1 MQKQLFLVL
10 LLPGLLWARPATLES
25 EARRTEQLYV
35 RQDPGFGE
43 ALQSLR
49 ARFGDQPSPWL
60 SYLAACDSLLHQNPQ
75 QANRSLSQSLS
86 QKQASDQLKMSWLRQ
101 LARRSVNRWP
111 DCLRLCIDQ
120 ARILQHSHPQDD
132 ALLVGWLEIQGYEAV
147 ERGLFDLAESLQRS
161 RWALCAR
168 HHWLEEQIRVGRQL
182 QMDWDTLQGLAMA
195 APPGRR
201 REEMLLGLLDL
212 TPDAS
217 RWQKAMAALNKVP
230 KQELLEH
237 QWRAAH
243 LRAAKWMP
251 KRQADEYALRL
262 LSIYQSQGRLEKEIQ
277 LRLDWAA
284 QRRWSDP
291 EQADRQRR
299 AALQL
304 RRDHPQWD
312 PAYSPKSSLAAIG
325 EDHAHYLEQKGRLY
339 QALSQL
345 EESLQGPPSELLEA
359 HALAARLAAGL
370 GDSERQSRHEQA
382 QLDLLEKLQP
392 SDQAECLG
400 RLVERLPVSRA
411 GLLLAY
417 EPVLRSQLRS
427 NSAGSERIR
436 LLDSLSSLLYS
447 KKDEPGKYQLYQDE
461 LQRAQSNGDQVMT
474 RWAQRQLLRYYED
487 HRQVREWKELAT
499 PLLQDAKLRSQLLES
514 SWWLAYRGD
523 ADGLVWA
530 EDNVRMCRNLQ
541 DQGGLAWALFIRAYA
556 QLEMKRPAGALK
568 DLLEAEALPGGANKT
583 SVISARARA
592 LHDLQRPQE
601 AQQLLYEAVE
611 AGWKT
616 QDFQVERLLGQLVEY
631 RREFGEEWERD
642 YESSLSQLEPMGLDG
657 HRVGQQLL
665 YQWLVWLAKDEK
677 WDRGREVLS
686 QHPWDLPADD
696 RRSNRLRLFEPWKDR
711 FGTPATSQAPAEKG
725 DGLAARVD
733 ELRLAHPELGQTLTL
748 RSTNLPTL
756 RKHLNANETLV
767 TYCVLED
774 ELVVLALRAGEGNW
788 TTSRVSADAV
798 ARLIQDYLAGLRADQ
813 PTQAEQTLFSLL
825 LEPVLQKDPNQRL
838 LVVPSGPLWQLPWG
852 ALRDP
857 QGQAA
862 AGRAEIVL
870 LSSGDLLRLADNSW
884 QPYRLSAPL
893 AIGAP
898 PAADLPGAELELREI
913 SSVLPDC
920 QLRSGSQATLAALR
934 QADKPWGL
942 VHFASHA
949 HYNPKQPTESDIE
962 LSDGSLR
969 LKQLDQLALAEH
981 SLVALSCCQG
991 GDAKGQALDEPV
1003 TLATGFSAAGAETVV
1018 GNLWRVDDE
1027 VARIFF
1033 VAFYREL
1040 AGGASPLTSFG
1051 QAQSQTR
1058 KLYPRRRDWGGFFLL
1073 GNPS

>member
-1 MQKQLFLVL
+1 MRKQLILVL
-10 LLPGLLWARPATLES
+10 LLPGLLWAQPTTLES

-49 ARFGDQPSPWL
+49 DRFGGQPSPWL
-60 SYLAACDSLLHQNPQ
+60 SYLDACDSLLHQNPQ
-75 QANRSLSQSLS
+75 QASRSVLLALS

-101 LARRSVNRWP
+101 LARRSVNLWP

-120 ARILQHSHPQDD
+120 ARILQRSHPQDD
-132 ALLVGWLEIQGYEAV
+132 AMLVGWLEIQGYEAV
-147 ERGLFDLAESLQRS
+147 ERGLVDLAESLHRS
-161 RWALCAR
+161 RWDLCAR

-182 QMDWDTLQGLAMA
+182 QMDWDTLQALALS

-237 QWRAAH
+237 QCRASQ
-243 LRAAKWMP
+243 LRAARWMP
-251 KRQADEYALRL
+251 KRQADDYALRL
-262 LSIYQSQGRLEKEIQ
+262 LSIYQSQGKLEKEIQ

-304 RRDHPQWD
+304 RRDHPQSD
-312 PAYSPKSSLAAIG
+312 PAYSPKRSLAAIG
-325 EDHAHYLEQKGRLY
+325 QEHAHYLEMKGRLY

-359 HALAARLAAGL
+359 HALAARLAAGVL
-370 GDSERQSRHEQA
+370 DSERQSRHERA
-382 QLDLLEKLQP
+382 QLELLEKLQP
-392 SDQAECLG
+392 SDQAEWLG
-400 RLVERLPVSRA
+400 RLVERLAGSRA

-417 EPVLRSQLRS
+417 EPVMRSQLRA
-427 NSAGSERIR
+427 NLAGAERVR
-436 LLDSLSSLLYS
+436 LLDSLSSMLSS

-461 LQRAQSNGDQVMT
+461 LQRAQSNGDQVGM
-474 RWAQRQLLRYYED
+474 RWAQLQLLRYYED

-499 PLLQDAKLRSQLLES
+499 PLLQDAKLRPQVLER
-514 SWWLAYRGD
+514 SWWLAYRGEPE
-523 ADGLVWA
+523 ALVWA
-530 EDNVRMCRNLQ
+530 EDNVRMCKQLR
-541 DQGGLAWALFIRAYA
+541 DRVGLAWALFIRAYA

-568 DLLEAEALPGGANKT
+568 DLLEAETLPGGANRI
-583 SVISARARA
+583 SVIAARARA
-592 LHDLQRPQE
+592 LHDLQRPLE
-601 AQQLLYEAVE
+601 AQQLLHETIE
-611 AGWKT
+611 AGWKK
-616 QDFQVERLLGQLVEY
+616 QDLQVERLLGPLVEY
-631 RREFGEEWERD
+631 RRELGEEWERE
-642 YESSLSQLEPMGLDG
+642 YETSLGQLEPMGPDG

-677 WDRGREVLS
+677 WDRGCEVLS

-696 RRSNRLRLFEPWKDR
+696 PRSNRLRLFEPWKDR
-711 FGTPATSQAPAEKG
+711 FGTPATSQASEKG

-798 ARLIQDYLAGLRADQ
+798 ARLIQDYLAGLRADES
-813 PTQAEQTLFSLL
+813 TQAERTLFSLL

-898 PAADLPGAELELREI
+898 PAADLPGAEMELREV
-913 SSVLPDC
+913 SAVLPDC
-920 QLRSGSQATLAALR
+920 QLRSGAQATLAALR

-949 HYNPKQPTESDIE
+949 HYNRKQPTESDIE
-962 LSDGSLR
+962 LSDGNLR
-969 LKQLDQLALAEH
+969 LKQLHQLALAEH

-991 GDAKGQALDEPV
+991 GEAKGQALDEPV

-1040 AGGASPLTSFG
+1040 ARGASPLSSFG